1 MDKVVRST
9 GEPLLPPLLQAGLLV
24 LIAGYAD
31 AIGFLRYD
39 AFAGQMSGNT
49 ILLGISV
56 FEQTWADT
64 VHLLAVIG
72 CFVLGLFVSAGLV
85 RFGLVPALVLRLAAV
100 VVAVCAFIGRGWG
113 GPLLALAMGM
123 QSAAATRFG
132 TAKLSTVFI
141 TGDLQRLFEGLVA
154 WFWPTPGIAAPSDLG
169 PLALV
174 WLEYALGA
182 LLGALANRVLPHALL
197 LPAVVMPFVLLHRP
211 RPRGV

>member
-1 MDKVVRST
+1 MA
-9 GEPLLPPLLQAGLLV
+9 GEPLLPPLIQAGLLV

-31 AIGFLRYD
+31 AIGFLRYN

-49 ILLGISV
+49 ILLGISA
-56 FEQTWADT
+56 FEATWADT

-72 CFVLGLFVSAGLV
+72 CFVLGLFVSAGLG
-85 RFGLVPALVLRLAAV
+85 RFGLAPAMILTLAAAV
-100 VVAVCAFIGRGWG
+100 VAACAFIGRGPG
-113 GPLLALAMGM
+113 GPMLAFAMGL

-132 TAKLSTVFI
+132 AAKLNTVFI

-154 WFWPTPGIAAPSDLG
+154 WLWPSPGVAAPAGLG
-169 PLALV
+169 PLTLV

-182 LLGALANRVLPHALL
+182 LLGALVNRVLPHALL
-197 LPAVVMPFVLLHRP
+197 LPAIVMPFVLVHRP